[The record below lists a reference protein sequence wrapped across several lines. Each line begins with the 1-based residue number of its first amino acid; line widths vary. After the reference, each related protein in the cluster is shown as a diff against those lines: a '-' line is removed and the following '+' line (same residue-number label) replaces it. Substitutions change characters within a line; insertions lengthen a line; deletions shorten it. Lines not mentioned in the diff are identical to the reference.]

1 MPKIQGKVMKPTR
14 LTSPIS
20 IVKTGST
27 RIRIFHTDM
36 GDFTRHQLK
45 AIGLDPVLIAVRARG
60 LGWNHKD
67 VFLQGYRKR
76 KVPPVDIVS
85 SDVKRL
91 GDRPRFANLAKIKVG
106 LFEKSL

>member
-1 MPKIQGKVMKPTR
+1 MKPTK
-14 LTSPIS
+14 LTAPIS

-27 RIRIFHTDM
+27 RMRIFHTDT
-36 GDFTRHQLK
+36 GDWTRYEMK
-45 AIGLDPVLIAVRARG
+45 AMGLDPVRIAVRARD

-85 SDVKRL
+85 NDVKRL